1 MILFDDK
8 IVQIQTVEFYSR
20 NKLIH
25 YLMVLYYFSPVY
37 IDIIMVFVSVLV
49 FS

>member
-20 NKLIH
+20 NGSLLFFTCI
-25 YLMVLYYFSPVY
+25 YRYYN
-37 IDIIMVFVSVLV
+37 VFVSVLV